1 MYSTV
6 LIETQYFP
14 PIQTIH
20 LIANFQN
27 VWIEAYENY
36 QKRSFRNRCAIA
48 TSNGVQV
55 LSIPLKKGKNNQQPI
70 RDVQI
75 AYDDNWQKQHWHSLQ
90 TAYGKSPFWEFY
102 TPQLEPIFLKKY
114 TFLFDLNFDILT
126 VILKILKLNKTVN
139 VSLTESYIKNYE
151 SDSVIDLRFEKPSLY
166 VKPYPQVFEDRHGFL
181 PDLSVLDLIFCCG
194 NQTLAY
200 ILAGE

>member
-20 LIANFQN
+20 LIANSQN

-48 TSNGVQV
+48 TSNGVQL

-102 TPQLEPIFLKKY
+102 TPQLEPLFFKKY
-114 TFLFDLNFDILT
+114 PFLFDLNYDILNI
-126 VILKILKLNKTVN
+126 ILKILKLNKPVS
-139 VSLTESYIKNYE
+139 VSLTESYIKKNE
-151 SDSVIDLRFEKPSLY
+151 GSNMSDCRFKKPIFTAK
-166 VKPYPQVFEDRHGFL
+166 VYPQVFTDRHGFL
-181 PDLSVLDLIFCCG
+181 PNLSVLDLIFCCG
-194 NQTLAY
+194 NQGLSY
-200 ILAGE
+200 I